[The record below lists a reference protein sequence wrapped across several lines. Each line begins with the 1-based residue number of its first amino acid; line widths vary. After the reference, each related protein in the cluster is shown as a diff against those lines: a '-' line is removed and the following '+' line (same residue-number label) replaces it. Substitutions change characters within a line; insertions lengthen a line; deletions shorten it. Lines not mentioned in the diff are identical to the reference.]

1 MSKNYVWVCNDCLPE
16 GTEVKSLGHIGP
28 GQCHVC
34 TGTYESGKLNYLDRE
49 TADELRATK
58 GCSRCAELSILA
70 DTEDWGHPVCYECW
84 CELGEPIE
92 EPPCTCGENDYF
104 GPKTLPHKRECPWA

>member
-49 TADELRATK
+49 TAD
-58 GCSRCAELSILA
+58 SLA
-70 DTEDWGHPVCYECW
+70 RVYR
-84 CELGEPIE
+84 
-92 EPPCTCGENDYF
+92 
-104 GPKTLPHKRECPWA
+104 TLHNPHEKHFDG